1 MTTQGPS
8 NIAAP
13 NHIKRGTIDIS
24 IPSFDGDCNYS
35 EYAKWELEVENEL
48 LSINNVSEHER
59 IRAVTSAFTG
69 YALTW
74 WQFRCE
80 NYETPKT
87 WMMLKQLLRYDYV
100 PIYHSILC
108 EELQFLQQGSKSV
121 MSYYEKMQALMLQ
134 CEIDECVEATENRFL
149 HGLQPEI

>member
-1 MTTQGPS
+1 MEVYTIYGDGRKMTTQGPS
-8 NIAAP
+8 NIAAT
-13 NHIKRGTIDIS
+13 NHVKRGTIPIF

-35 EYAKWELEVENEL
+35 EYAKWELEVEKEF
-48 LSINNVSEHER
+48 LSINNVSEHEQ
-59 IRAVTSAFTG
+59 IRAITSAFTG

-74 WQFRCE
+74 WQFHCE

-87 WMMLKQLLRYDYV
+87 WMMLKELLRYDYV

-121 MSYYEKMQALMLQ
+121 KSYYEKNASFNITM
-134 CEIDECVEATENRFL
+134 
-149 HGLQPEI
+149 

>member
-1 MTTQGPS
+1 MVGYTIYGDGREMTTQGPS

-13 NHIKRGTIDIS
+13 NHLKRGTIHFC

-35 EYAKWELEVENEL
+35 EYSKWELEVEKEL
-48 LSINNVSEHER
+48 LSINNISEHER
-59 IRAVTSAFTG
+59 IRAITSAFTE

-74 WQFRCE
+74 WQFCCE

-100 PIYHSILC
+100 PTYHSVLC
-108 EELQFLQQGSKSV
+108 EEL
-121 MSYYEKMQALMLQ
+121 
-134 CEIDECVEATENRFL
+134 
-149 HGLQPEI
+149 

>member
-1 MTTQGPS
+1 M
-8 NIAAP
+8 N
-13 NHIKRGTIDIS
+13 
-24 IPSFDGDCNYS
+24 
-35 EYAKWELEVENEL
+35 ELEPSQVL
-48 LSINNVSEHER
+48 
-59 IRAVTSAFTG
+59 FTG

-87 WMMLKQLLRYDYV
+87 WMMLKQRLRYDYV

-121 MSYYEKMQALMLQ
+121 KSYYEKNANFNVTM
-134 CEIDECVEATENRFL
+134 
-149 HGLQPEI
+149 

>member
-1 MTTQGPS
+1 MAGYTIYGDGRKMTTQGLS

-13 NHIKRGTIDIS
+13 NHVKRGTIHIS

-59 IRAVTSAFTG
+59 IRAITSAFTG

-80 NYETPKT
+80 NYESPKT
-87 WMMLKQLLRYDYV
+87 WMMLKQLLRYEYV
-100 PIYHSILC
+100 PTYHSV
-108 EELQFLQQGSKSV
+108 FLKNFSFSNKVANQ
-121 MSYYEKMQALMLQ
+121 
-134 CEIDECVEATENRFL
+134 
-149 HGLQPEI
+149 

>member
-1 MTTQGPS
+1 MAGYTIYGDGRKMTTQGPS

-13 NHIKRGTIDIS
+13 NHVKRGTIDIS

-35 EYAKWELEVENEL
+35 EYAKWELEVEKEL

-59 IRAVTSAFTG
+59 IRAITSAFTG

-87 WMMLKQLLRYDYV
+87 WLMLKQLLRYDYV
-100 PIYHSILC
+100 PIYHFILC

-121 MSYYEKMQALMLQ
+121 KSYYEKNASFNVTM
-134 CEIDECVEATENRFL
+134 
-149 HGLQPEI
+149 

>member
-1 MTTQGPS
+1 MLSHG
-8 NIAAP
+8 
-13 NHIKRGTIDIS
+13 G
-24 IPSFDGDCNYS
+24 SFVV
-35 EYAKWELEVENEL
+35 K
-48 LSINNVSEHER
+48 IM
-59 IRAVTSAFTG
+59 
-69 YALTW
+69 
-74 WQFRCE
+74 
-80 NYETPKT
+80 TPKT

-121 MSYYEKMQALMLQ
+121 KSYYEKMQALMLQ